1 MDAHS
6 SKGLSAAL
14 VIGGLV
20 LIASPALALEL
31 GDWPVRARV
40 LHLRPLDDGGGIGP
54 DLSAS
59 RARADGAIVPEFDLT
74 YAFTENLALE
84 LVAAIG
90 PHGREGEGAITS
102 LEDIAQAWL
111 PPPTLTLEYRFLR
124 HGRVRPYIG
133 AGVNFIL
140 SFADDA
146 ARPADA
152 DLDSAWRPAL
162 QAGLD
167 IEIAGGWFVNLDVT
181 YLKIDS
187 EAALPPP
194 GPSGAV
200 DIDPIVIGLGAGL
213 NF

>member
-6 SKGLSAAL
+6 SRRLSAAL

-20 LIASPALALEL
+20 LIAPSPAIAIDL

-40 LHLRPLDDGGGIGP
+40 LHLRPLDDGGGIGL

-90 PHGREGEGAITS
+90 PHGREGAITS
-102 LEDIAQAWL
+102 LDDIARAWL
-111 PPPTLTLEYRFLR
+111 PPPTLTLEYRFVR

-140 SFADDA
+140 SYADNA

-187 EAALPPP
+187 EAALPSP